1 MDSLEHQISQAA
13 PPPSPA
19 SLKLYFNLLT
29 PWSYR
34 RVSVK
39 EMDIVDGA
47 R

>member
-13 PPPSPA
+13 PPSPA
-19 SLKLYFNLLT
+19 ALKLYFNLLT

-34 RVSVK
+34 RFSVK